1 MFVNLSTASV
11 DELVEQQLSSH
22 LRFAFCQIDYS
33 LWHVEAMM
41 CTLDG
46 HNPTDVRILEF
57 DEVLQSNGTEMATG
71 GFLSQR

>member
-1 MFVNLSTASV
+1 MFANLSTASV
-11 DELVEQQLSSH
+11 DELVERQLSSR
-22 LRFAFCQIDYS
+22 LRFAFRQIHYS

-57 DEVLQSNGTEMATG
+57 DEVLQSNGAEMATG